1 MKQYSDASP
10 IFIGGLYR
18 SGTSLLRAMLGR
30 HSNIAAGLET
40 FWFDLD
46 FSGKASDGRTI
57 RNWDGTRT
65 ESLQDHVTRLAQFFD
80 MDASRALRLAEK
92 CSSGEEFIDLFM
104 AEYASGRNKTRW
116 TEKTPANVLHVD
128 RIFSFWPGAKFIHVV
143 RDPRD
148 VYSSLKR
155 TGKWSRPEDFAR
167 LWIKFISAYEK
178 AVKTSPASML
188 EISYESLVLDP
199 EKTMRS
205 VLDFVREPWEKEAA
219 LFPGEPG
226 DLEKV
231 QKLTG
236 KSSTTLE
243 QLGRPLAAGRVG
255 AWMRELDD
263 PEDVL
268 KIEEIIQAKG
278 LEQNWKGYKFGS

>member
-1 MKQYSDASP
+1 MKQYSDSSP

-30 HSNIAAGLET
+30 HSNIAASLET

-46 FSGKASDGRTI
+46 FSGKAAGGRTT

-65 ESLQDHVTRLAQFFD
+65 EPLLDHVTRLAKFFD
-80 MDASRALRLAEK
+80 MDASHAMRLADK
-92 CSSGEEFIDLFM
+92 CSGAEEFIDLFM
-104 AEYASGRNKTRW
+104 AEYAAGQGKKRW
-116 TEKTPANVLHVD
+116 AEKTPANVLHTE

-148 VYSSLKR
+148 VYSSLRR
-155 TGKWSRPEDFAR
+155 TGKWTRPEDFAG
-167 LWIKFISAYEK
+167 LWVKFISAPTE
-178 AVKTSPASML
+178 AGRNASSML
-188 EISYESLVLDP
+188 KIRYEDLVLGP

-205 VLDFVREPWEKEAA
+205 VLDFVREPWEISTA

-243 QLGRPLAAGRVG
+243 QLGKPLAAGRVG
-255 AWMRELDD
+255 AWKRELDD
-263 PEDVL
+263 PEDLL
-268 KIEEIIQAKG
+268 KLEKLIRDKG
-278 LEQNWKGYKFGS
+278 LAELWEGYKYEQ

>member
-1 MKQYSDASP
+1 MKQYSNSSP

-46 FSGKASDGRTI
+46 FSGKATCGRII

-65 ESLQDHVTRLAQFFD
+65 EPLQDHVTRLAKFFD
-80 MDASRALRLAEK
+80 MDASRAILLAGR
-92 CSSGEEFIDLFM
+92 CSSAEEFTDLFM
-104 AEYASGRNKTRW
+104 AEYAAGQGKKRW
-116 TEKTPANVLHVD
+116 AEKTPANVLHIE
-128 RIFSFWPGAKFIHVV
+128 RIFSFWPGAKFIHVA

-155 TGKWSRPEDFAR
+155 TGKWTRPEDFAG
-167 LWIKFISAYEK
+167 LWIKFISAHAQAGKY
-178 AVKTSPASML
+178 APSML
-188 EISYESLVLDP
+188 EIRYEDLVLEP

-205 VLDFVREPWEKEAA
+205 VLDFVREPWEKETA

-226 DLEKV
+226 DLQKV

-255 AWMRELDD
+255 AWKQELHE

-268 KIEEIIQAKG
+268 KIEEVIRAKG
-278 LEQNWKGYKFGS
+278 LGQIWEGYKFGG